1 MDRRGKNRRQGA
13 FSCLPQMGAQEVT
26 NPADSPDPRVQAK
39 HFRGAYLAVKAEND
53 RLTIEVANLRRKLQ
67 LQNNAAPAKE
77 RVWSDAI
84 DGRK

>member
-1 MDRRGKNRRQGA
+1 
-13 FSCLPQMGAQEVT
+13 VT
-26 NPADSPDPRVQAK
+26 NPADNPDPRVQAK

-67 LQNNAAPAKE
+67 LQTANSAAPE
-77 RVWSDAI
+77 RIWSDAL